1 MKQKSRQKAKSSV
14 ESDFFKLLN
23 NSNFGISCRNN
34 INSCILEP
42 LFDDFTEI
50 SYIKKF
56 TTVCKD
62 DTFRNSFSQS
72 LLREEIIQ
80 TFQSKIFALNKD
92 ELT

>member
-14 ESDFFKLLN
+14 ENDFFKLLN
-23 NSNFGISCRNN
+23 NSNFGIACRNN

-42 LFDDFTEI
+42 LFADFTEI

-56 TTVCKD
+56 TTVFKD